1 MGSIVIIPFPYA
13 FCYDD
18 DDDDDDIVMVSLRFE
33 LCTRDFPA
41 KKVPSLVVVN

>member
-13 FCYDD
+13 LCYDD

-41 KKVPSLVVVN
+41 KKVPSLVAVN

>member
-13 FCYDD
+13 HLLCYDV
-18 DDDDDDIVMVSLRFE
+18 DDDDIVMVSLRFE

-41 KKVPSLVVVN
+41 KTKVPSQLI

>member
-13 FCYDD
+13 LCYD

-41 KKVPSLVVVN
+41 KKVLSLVVVN